1 MKTKIII
8 FSICLIFSITNA
20 FANVGVGFGTWIFQ
34 GFKPQQGVKGKLA
47 DLTVV
52 SLNMFSY
59 TSSFAITSG
68 TSGYKE
74 GAPIGLTLV
83 ESFVAENMDNLAI
96 DIARGDGQYLDAL
109 AHLMEVSNK
118 DSFKN
123 ILKNNFNLI
132 YPTKEITSKDV
143 VKNIIL
149 VNS

>member
-1 MKTKIII
+1 MKKKVII

-34 GFKPQQGVKGKLA
+34 GFKPSQGYKGKLA
-47 DLTVV
+47 ELTI
-52 SLNMFSY
+52 LTWNGFSY
-59 TSSFAITSG
+59 TSTFAITSG

-74 GAPIGLTLV
+74 GAPIGLNLV
-83 ESFVAENMDNLAI
+83 DSFVAENMDNLAI

-109 AHLMEVSNK
+109 AHLMKVSNK

-123 ILKNNFNLI
+123 NLKNNFNKI

>member
-1 MKTKIII
+1 M
-8 FSICLIFSITNA
+8 
-20 FANVGVGFGTWIFQ
+20 
-34 GFKPQQGVKGKLA
+34 
-47 DLTVV
+47 
-52 SLNMFSY
+52 
-59 TSSFAITSG
+59 
-68 TSGYKE
+68 
-74 GAPIGLTLV
+74 